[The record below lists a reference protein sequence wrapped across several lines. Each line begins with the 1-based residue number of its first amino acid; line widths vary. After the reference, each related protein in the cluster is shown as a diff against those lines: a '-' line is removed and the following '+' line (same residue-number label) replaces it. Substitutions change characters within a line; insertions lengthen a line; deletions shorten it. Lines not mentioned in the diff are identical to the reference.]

1 MFVGLIKN
9 EFIKLYSKK
18 KTFIILFLFMALS
31 GVLIAVNE
39 SNENNYL
46 QSKSPEFLIQ
56 NLEEQI
62 GYQEDYLES
71 VKNDSNYS
79 KEEKEIEIKN
89 AETSLEYTNEELKN
103 AKLAL
108 ENQDSY
114 DWHEDV
120 KTQIKELKEMND
132 NSIDEG
138 SKEYNSKEIIRLQTS
153 LDYNIPIDEEYLNK
167 GINYI
172 ILNITLVAAG
182 FLAFGLILFNAD
194 SVSNEY
200 NPGTLKFL
208 LIQPVSRIKILLSK
222 FIVMILSS
230 LGLIMGTQGLFC
242 VGVGLVKGFGSLN
255 RPILAGIKYEFIM
268 ENGLKVLN
276 EVGNSGTYIS
286 LSSYLLKALSLEAL
300 YIIVMVSFIFM
311 ISTISKSSVISMTI
325 AIGALLASNIIYML
339 STTYRSFSPFIFLHY
354 SNIEGIIK
362 GTIVHETRSLYF
374 TYPNVVIISLIT
386 SIVFLMIS
394 LLVFKKR
401 DIQI

>member
-9 EFIKLYSKK
+9 EFIKLYSRK
-18 KTFIILFLFMALS
+18 KTFIILILFMALS
-31 GVLIAVNE
+31 GVLVAVNE

-46 QSKSPEFLIQ
+46 QSKKPEFLIQ

-71 VKNDSNYS
+71 VKND
-79 KEEKEIEIKN
+79 KVELKN
-89 AETSLEYTNEELKN
+89 AELSLEYTNEELKN

-120 KTQIKELKEMND
+120 KAQIKELKEMND

-362 GTIVHETRSLYF
+362 GTIVLETRSLYF

-386 SIVFLMIS
+386 SIVFLIIS

>member
-18 KTFIILFLFMALS
+18 KTFIILILFMALS
-31 GVLIAVNE
+31 GVLVAVNE

-46 QSKSPEFLIQ
+46 QSKSPEYLIQ

-71 VKNDSNYS
+71 VKIDSNYS
-79 KEEKEIEIKN
+79 KEAREVELKN
-89 AETSLEYTNEELKN
+89 AELSLEYTNEELKN

-167 GINYI
+167 GINYL
-172 ILNITLVAAG
+172 ILNITLVASG

-354 SNIEGIIK
+354 SNIEGIIT
-362 GTIVHETRSLYF
+362 GRIVLETRSLYF